1 MSPTMV
7 SADREADLRAF
18 AAVTSA
24 DLEGAHPTDVLRWAG
39 STYGSGF
46 CVTASMGDAVLVTLA
61 ADTLPGVD
69 VLFLD
74 TGYHF
79 AETLGTRD
87 RVAAELPVRVRTLRP
102 LETVAEQNLRFGQ
115 SLYARDADLC
125 CARRK
130 VEPLDR
136 GLAGYRAWASGVRRD
151 ESPARASTPV
161 VAVDAR
167 RGLVKVNP
175 LAAWTQADVDAYV
188 AERGVIVNPLSER
201 GYASIGC
208 SPCTRP
214 VRRGE
219 DVRAGRWSGTGKTEC
234 GLHV

>member
-1 MSPTMV
+1 MSPTLV
-7 SADREADLRAF
+7 TADREADLRAF

-24 DLEGAHPTDVLRWAG
+24 DLEGAHPTEVLRWAG
-39 STYGSGF
+39 ATFGAGF
-46 CVTASMGDAVLVTLA
+46 CVTSSMGDAVLVTLA
-61 ADTLPGVD
+61 ADALPGVD

-79 AETLGTRD
+79 PETLATRD
-87 RVAAELPVRVRTLRP
+87 RVASELPVRVRTLRP
-102 LETVAEQNLRFGQ
+102 LQTVAEQNLRFGQ

-151 ESPARASTPV
+151 ESRARAGTPV
-161 VAVDAR
+161 VAVDTR

-175 LAAWTQADVDAYV
+175 LAGWTQTDADAYV
-188 AERGVIVNPLSER
+188 AARGVIVNPLTGR
-201 GYASIGC
+201 GFASIGC

-214 VRRGE
+214 VGRGE
-219 DVRAGRWSGTGKTEC
+219 DARAGRWAGTEKTEC